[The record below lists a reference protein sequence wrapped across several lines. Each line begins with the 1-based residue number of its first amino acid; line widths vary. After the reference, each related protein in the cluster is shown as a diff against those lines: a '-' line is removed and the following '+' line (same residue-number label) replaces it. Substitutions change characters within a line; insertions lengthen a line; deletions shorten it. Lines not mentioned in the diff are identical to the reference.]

1 MRILIV
7 DDHQNMIDS
16 LKTLLPF
23 AFEDEKNVHI
33 VESLNCTDAV
43 LTIKMH
49 AEADEPFDLAILDYS
64 MPGNPEY
71 EIFNGGD
78 LCLFLREKM
87 PLCKS
92 FFFTAHL
99 EDFTVIDLDQRVNP
113 DAIVIKSDVSGS
125 ELMNAIKDVVKGNK
139 YKSTSV
145 LQKTH
150 KMWEEEIFTKETNR
164 KIVAL
169 ISNGYKIREI
179 AEELLLSEVAV
190 QKRIAKIKKRLNIT
204 DDTSILREVKRRGYL

>member
-1 MRILIV
+1 MRVLIT

-23 AFEDEKNVHI
+23 AFEGEKNVHI
-33 VESLNCTDAV
+33 VESLNFTDAI
-43 LTIKMH
+43 LAIKKH
-49 AEADEPFDLAILDYS
+49 TEANDPFDLAILDYS
-64 MPGNPEY
+64 MPGDAEHA
-71 EIFNGGD
+71 IFNGGD

-87 PLCKS
+87 PTCKS

-99 EDFTVIDLDQRVNP
+99 EDFTIFNLDQRVKP

-125 ELMNAIKDVVKGNK
+125 KLMNAIKEVVKGNK

-169 ISNGYKIREI
+169 ISNGYKIKEI
-179 AEELLLSEVAV
+179 AEALSLSEVAI
-190 QKRIAKIKKRLNIT
+190 QKRIAKIKKGLNIT

>member
-1 MRILIV
+1 MRVLIT

-16 LKTLLPF
+16 LKTIITY

-33 VESLNCTDAV
+33 VESLNCSEAI
-43 LTIKMH
+43 LAIKKQ
-49 AEADEPFDLAILDYS
+49 AEANEPFDLAILDYS

-87 PLCKS
+87 PTCKS

-99 EDFTVIDLDQRVNP
+99 EDFTVMDLDQRVKP

-125 ELMNAIKDVVKGNK
+125 ELMNAIKEVVKGNK
-139 YKSTSV
+139 YKSTTV

-150 KMWEEEIFTKETNR
+150 KMWEEEIFAKETNR
-164 KIVAL
+164 KIVEL
-169 ISNGYKIREI
+169 INNGYKIKEI
-179 AEELLLSEVAV
+179 ANELSLSEVAI
-190 QKRIAKIKKRLNIT
+190 QKRIAKIKKGLNIT
-204 DDTSILREVKRRGYL
+204 DDTSILREVKRRGYV

>member
-1 MRILIV
+1 MRILIA

-23 AFEDEKNVHI
+23 AFEGEKNVHI

-43 LTIKMH
+43 LTIKKH

-64 MPGNPEY
+64 MPSNPEY

-78 LCLFLREKM
+78 LCLFLRKKM

-99 EDFTVIDLDQRVNP
+99 EDFTVIDLDQRVKP

-125 ELMNAIKDVVKGNK
+125 ELMNAIKEVVKGNK

-169 ISNGYKIREI
+169 ISNGYKIKEI
-179 AEELLLSEVAV
+179 AEELLLSEVAI
-190 QKRIAKIKKRLNIT
+190 QKRIAKIKKGLNIT

>member
-1 MRILIV
+1 MRILIT

-16 LKTLLPF
+16 LKTMLTF
-23 AFEDEKNVHI
+23 AFEDEKKVDI
-33 VESLNCTDAV
+33 IESLNCTDAT
-43 LTIKMH
+43 LAIKNH
-49 AEADEPFDLAILDYS
+49 AEANKPFDLAILDYS

-99 EDFTVIDLDQRVNP
+99 EDFTVIDLDQRVKP

-125 ELMNAIKDVVKGNK
+125 ELMNAIKEVVKGNK

-169 ISNGYKIREI
+169 ISNGYKIKEI
-179 AEELLLSEVAV
+179 AEALSLSEVAI
-190 QKRIAKIKKRLNIT
+190 QKRIAKIKKGLNIT

>member
-1 MRILIV
+1 MRILIA

-23 AFEDEKNVHI
+23 AFEGEKNVHI

-43 LTIKMH
+43 LTIKKH
-49 AEADEPFDLAILDYS
+49 AEANEPFDLAILDYS
-64 MPGNPEY
+64 MPGNPEF

-99 EDFTVIDLDQRVNP
+99 EDFTVIDLDQRVKP
-113 DAIVIKSDVSGS
+113 YAIVIKSDVSGS
-125 ELMNAIKDVVKGNK
+125 ELMNAIKEVVKGNK

-164 KIVAL
+164 KIVEL
-169 ISNGYKIREI
+169 ISNGYKIKEI
-179 AEELLLSEVAV
+179 AEELSLSEVAI
-190 QKRIAKIKKRLNIT
+190 QKRIAKIKKGLNIT

>member
-1 MRILIV
+1 MRILIA

-23 AFEDEKNVHI
+23 AFEGEKNVHI

-43 LTIKMH
+43 LTIKKH

-64 MPGNPEY
+64 MPSNPEY

-78 LCLFLREKM
+78 LCLFLRKKM

-99 EDFTVIDLDQRVNP
+99 EDFTVIDLDQRVKP

-125 ELMNAIKDVVKGNK
+125 ELMNAIKEVVKGNK

-169 ISNGYKIREI
+169 ISNGYKIKEI
-179 AEELLLSEVAV
+179 AEELSLSEVAI
-190 QKRIAKIKKRLNIT
+190 QKRIAKIKKGLNIT